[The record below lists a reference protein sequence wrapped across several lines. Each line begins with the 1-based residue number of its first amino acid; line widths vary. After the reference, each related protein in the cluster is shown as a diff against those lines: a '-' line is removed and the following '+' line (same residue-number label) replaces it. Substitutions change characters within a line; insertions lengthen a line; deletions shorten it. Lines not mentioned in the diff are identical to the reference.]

1 MTTPIKFVLTR
12 NGLKSFNGGL
22 FVNAQFISSCF
33 GRPTA
38 ERPTIQPPPST
49 AILPP
54 PPDSS
59 KEIGQAGHWAG
70 RLHQQ
75 GLFMH
80 SSYHNGENPKV
91 VRMNA
96 I

>member
-1 MTTPIKFVLTR
+1 MSTRTRICR
-12 NGLKSFNGGL
+12 NGLKSLLMG
-22 FVNAQFISSCF
+22 FVNAQWLFWPLRQHVAALLPSCQPMGNQEAGVIF
-33 GRPTA
+33 G
-38 ERPTIQPPPST
+38 
-49 AILPP
+49 
-54 PPDSS
+54 
-59 KEIGQAGHWAG
+59 GGHQ
-70 RLHQQ
+70 R